1 MSQILVFGASIVYG
15 AWDREG
21 GWVSRLRKAI
31 DEKNLTGSDFSGK
44 DFYWLV
50 YNLGIDGNNTK
61 DLLKR
66 FEPEIKARL
75 WPGEETIIIISA
87 GVNDSLYDNK
97 KKTFAVPPDK
107 YEQNLQKL
115 LVIAK
120 KYTSKIIFIGSSP
133 VDDSRTNPAPWTEN
147 CSYLQKYIKAYDNI
161 AKSICKKNKI
171 PFVDVRDELD
181 NDVLEDGVHPNSEGH
196 EIIFKNVWPVLER
209 FL

>member
-1 MSQILVFGASIVYG
+1 MSQILVFGDSIVYG

-21 GWVSRLRKAI
+21 GWVSRLRKTI
-31 DEKNLTGSDFSGK
+31 DEKNLADK
-44 DFYWLV
+44 DVYWLV
-50 YNLGIDGNNTK
+50 YNLGIDGNNSK

-75 WPGEETIIIISA
+75 WPGEETIIIMSL
-87 GVNDSLYDNK
+87 GVNDSMYDNK
-97 KKTFAVPPDK
+97 KKAFAVSQEE

-115 LVIAK
+115 LSVAK
-120 KYTSKIIFIGSSP
+120 KYTSKIIFVSSPP

-147 CSYLQKYIKAYDNI
+147 CSYLQKYINKYGDI
-161 AKSICKKNKI
+161 AKSVCKKNKI

-181 NDVLEDGVHPNSEGH
+181 RDMLEDGVHPNSEGH
-196 EIIFKNVWPVLER
+196 ELILNNIWPVLER

>member
-1 MSQILVFGASIVYG
+1 MSQILIFGDSITYG
-15 AWDREG
+15 AWDKEG
-21 GWVSRLRKAI
+21 GWVSRLRKVI
-31 DEKNLTGSDFSGK
+31 DEKNLADK
-44 DFYWLV
+44 DFYWLI
-50 YNLGIDGNNTK
+50 YNLGIDGNNSK
-61 DLLKR
+61 DILKR

-87 GVNDSLYDNK
+87 GTNDNMYDNK
-97 KKTFAVPPDK
+97 NKVFAVSQEE

-115 LVIAK
+115 VNIAK

-133 VDDSRTNPAPWTEN
+133 VDDSRTNPVPWVKN
-147 CSYLQKYIKAYDNI
+147 CSYLQKYIIAYSNI

-171 PFVDVRDELD
+171 PFVNIIDELD